1 MPCPYHNQDLSLIK
15 NTRIGERITLQ
26 FRAEFFNVWNWHTFT
41 SPGGEGGLD
50 SGYRV
55 VDTDVSGSTFG
66 DWNGTVSV
74 PRNIQLGLKL
84 LF

>member
-1 MPCPYHNQDLSLIK
+1 MPLPQPGSELDQEHPNQRTNQFAIPC
-15 NTRIGERITLQ
+15 RVLQ
-26 FRAEFFNVWNWHTFT
+26 RWNWHTFT

-66 DWNGTVSV
+66 YWNGTVSV